1 MLYVL
6 GELTSSEMRFI
17 FFMLP
22 IEREKV
28 KYVKL

>member
-6 GELTSSEMRFI
+6 GELTSSEMRF

-22 IEREKV
+22 IEGEKV